1 MSSHVYEFGATGDGT
16 TDDTEAIEHAI
27 RDGEG
32 SVTFNRGAYRI
43 TRTLEI
49 PLAEVGR
56 IGLDGSNGTAKL
68 IMAGPGPAIRLVG
81 THGGTAHPGSVKP
94 DIWER
99 ERMPQISN
107 LEIEG
112 AHPEADGIQLVGTM
126 QAVITGVGLHQLR
139 HGVHVFERNRNIIIS
154 NCQIYHNTGV
164 GVFLD
169 HVNLHQINITGSHI
183 SYNRLGG
190 IRIEGSEIRNLQIT
204 GNDIEY
210 NNFKN
215 FKVGKPDEPTAEIYI
230 DSRGKE
236 GDSPRPSVREFTIA
250 SNTIQATHSPNGAN
264 IRIIGPDP
272 SGLLPVGMAAISGNL
287 IGNQAINLHFQ
298 HCSGIAVTGN
308 HIYGGY
314 QHTMLIEDSR
324 ELTIGSNVIGHNN
337 WTEKRQIDNN
347 ISLRNCSDCVLSNLQ
362 MRGAPAGKTTW
373 EETWHGKSPRV
384 HRALL
389 EISKSKRITVNG
401 CQFLDPNPI
410 GIALEDSNS
419 VNLTGCQFHD
429 QRKPKRMKH
438 SISWKG
444 IGTGNLLSHN
454 TLGAPVELGAN
465 VEILENGNLDSSTA

>member
-1 MSSHVYEFGATGDGT
+1 MSSHVYEFGAAGDGS
-16 TDDTEAIEHAI
+16 TDDTDAIEHAI

-32 SVTFNRGAYRI
+32 SVRFNRGDYRI

-49 PLAEVGR
+49 SLAEFGR
-56 IGLDGSNGTAKL
+56 IGLEGSDGTAKL
-68 IMAGPGPAIRLVG
+68 VMAGPGPAIRLVG
-81 THGGTAHPGSVKP
+81 THGGTASPGSVKP
-94 DIWER
+94 EVWER

-112 AHPEADGIQLVGTM
+112 AHPEADGIQLAGTM
-126 QAVITGVGLHQLR
+126 QAVISRVGLHRLR
-139 HGVHVFERNRNIIIS
+139 HGIHLHERNRNVIIT
-154 NCQIYHNTGV
+154 NCQIYHNTGI

-169 HVNLHQINITGSHI
+169 RVNLHQINIVGSHI

-210 NNFKN
+210 NNYKN
-215 FKVGKPDEPTAEIYI
+215 FDVGKPDDPTAEIYI
-230 DSRGKE
+230 DSRGTSK
-236 GDSPRPSVREFTIA
+236 DVPRPSVREFTIA

-287 IGNQAINLHFQ
+287 IGNQAINLHLQ
-298 HCSGIAVTGN
+298 HCSGIAITGN

-314 QHTMLIEDSR
+314 QHTLLVEDSR
-324 ELTIGSNVIGHNN
+324 ELTIGSNIIGHNN
-337 WTEKRQIDNN
+337 WTVTRQIDNN

-373 EETWHGKSPRV
+373 DETWHGKPPRV

-389 EISKSKRITVNG
+389 EIVKSKRITVNG
-401 CQFLDPNPI
+401 CQFLDPNPV
-410 GIALEDSNS
+410 GVHLEDSHS
-419 VNLTGCQFHD
+419 ISLGACQVHD
-429 QRKPKRMKH
+429 QRTPSLMKK
-438 SISWKG
+438 SVTWKG
-444 IGTGNLLSHN
+444 VGKGNLMSN
-454 TLGAPVELGAN
+454 NIVGAPLEIGAN
-465 VEILENGNLDSSTA
+465 VELLKSGNLES